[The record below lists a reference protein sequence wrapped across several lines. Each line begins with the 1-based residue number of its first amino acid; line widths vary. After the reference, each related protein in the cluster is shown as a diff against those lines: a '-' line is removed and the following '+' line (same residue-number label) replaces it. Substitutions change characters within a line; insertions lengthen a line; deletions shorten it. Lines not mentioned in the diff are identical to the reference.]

1 MMNLGNNL
9 FWILSSLIEIFHQLN
24 NNGRYELS
32 RIDDEDLQSII
43 DSQLK
48 NFESFKIP
56 KSESE
61 KEKELEKL
69 RMEALKV
76 FENQMERT
84 EQNET
89 EETTT
94 VSYDEDENE
103 LKPRSIETSTG
114 DDVLIEDLNSR
125 RKK

>member
-1 MMNLGNNL
+1 MSDRNVLK
-9 FWILSSLIEIFHQLN
+9 
-24 NNGRYELS
+24 LS

-56 KSESE
+56 KSELE

-84 EQNET
+84 ELNET

-94 VSYDEDENE
+94 AQYEDEDDEDDDE
-103 LKPRSIETSTG
+103 LQPRSIETSTG
-114 DDVLIEDLNSR
+114 DDVLIEDLESS
-125 RKK
+125 

>member
-1 MMNLGNNL
+1 
-9 FWILSSLIEIFHQLN
+9 
-24 NNGRYELS
+24 
-32 RIDDEDLQSII
+32 
-43 DSQLK
+43 
-48 NFESFKIP
+48 
-56 KSESE
+56 
-61 KEKELEKL
+61 
-69 RMEALKV
+69 MEALKV

-94 VSYDEDENE
+94 VSYDEDDNE

>member
-1 MMNLGNNL
+1 M
-9 FWILSSLIEIFHQLN
+9 
-24 NNGRYELS
+24 
-32 RIDDEDLQSII
+32 
-43 DSQLK
+43 
-48 NFESFKIP
+48 
-56 KSESE
+56 
-61 KEKELEKL
+61 
-69 RMEALKV
+69 

-94 VSYDEDENE
+94 VSYDEDDNE

-114 DDVLIEDLNSR
+114 DDVLIEDINSR